1 MVTRV
6 IQGSSEDAVKLGD
19 KFISEGMPNSLAW
32 GLVCSLITGTKTDA
46 TAIRTVLSQQEE
58 DHYAVLRA
66 KRETKGSETAAAA
79 AEPPKAAELPKADV
93 KPAATTAAPVTEP
106 APAAAPAAPAPA
118 ESAQEK
124 PVISPAT
131 DHLDA
136 EPVAAPKATETTA
149 ATATPVASG
158 SPAAEGEG
166 PKDPKPAAPTNSVT
180 NSVLVGPNDHL

>member
-58 DHYAVLRA
+58 DHYAALRA
-66 KRETKGSETAAAA
+66 KRETKGSEPAPAKPVA
-79 AEPPKAAELPKADV
+79 AEPAVAPKATET
-93 KPAATTAAPVTEP
+93 AASTATPVAAAPVE
-106 APAAAPAAPAPA
+106 A
-118 ESAQEK
+118 K
-124 PVISPAT
+124 PSITPAT

-136 EPVAAPKATETTA
+136 TPVAAAPT
-149 ATATPVASG
+149 
-158 SPAAEGEG
+158 AEGEG

-180 NSVLVGPNDHL
+180 NSVLVGPSDHL

>member
-58 DHYAVLRA
+58 DHYAALRA
-66 KRETKGSETAAAA
+66 KRETKGSETAVA
-79 AEPPKAAELPKADV
+79 AEPPKGDV
-93 KPAATTAAPVTEP
+93 KPAATTAAQPAAAAPVTP

-124 PVISPAT
+124 TVIAPAT
-131 DHLDA
+131 EHLDA
-136 EPVAAPKATETTA
+136 DPVATPTT
-149 ATATPVASG
+149 
-158 SPAAEGEG
+158 EGEG
-166 PKDPKPAAPTNSVT
+166 PKDPKPAAPKDNSPIG
-180 NSVLVGPNDHL
+180 NVGGQGEHL

>member
-58 DHYAVLRA
+58 DHYAALRA
-66 KRETKGSETAAAA
+66 KRETKGSETAVA
-79 AEPPKAAELPKADV
+79 AEPPKADV
-93 KPAATTAAPVTEP
+93 KPAATTAAQPAPAAPVTP

-131 DHLDA
+131 DHLDVD
-136 EPVAAPKATETTA
+136 PVATPTT
-149 ATATPVASG
+149 
-158 SPAAEGEG
+158 EGEG
-166 PKDPKPAAPTNSVT
+166 PKDPKPATPTSNSAIG
-180 NSVLVGPNDHL
+180 NVGGQGEHL

>member
-58 DHYAVLRA
+58 DHYAALRA

-79 AEPPKAAELPKADV
+79 EPPKGDV
-93 KPAATTAAPVTEP
+93 KPAATTTAQPAAAAPVTP

-118 ESAQEK
+118 ESTQEK
-124 PVISPAT
+124 PVIAPAT

-136 EPVAAPKATETTA
+136 EPVATPTT
-149 ATATPVASG
+149 
-158 SPAAEGEG
+158 EGEG
-166 PKDPKPAAPTNSVT
+166 PKDPKPAAPTSNSAIG
-180 NSVLVGPNDHL
+180 NVGGQGEHL

>member
-58 DHYAVLRA
+58 DHYAALRA
-66 KRETKGSETAAAA
+66 KRETKGSEPATA
-79 AEPPKAAELPKADV
+79 AEPPKDVV

-124 PVISPAT
+124 TVIAPAT

-136 EPVAAPKATETTA
+136 EPVA
-149 ATATPVASG
+149 TPTS
-158 SPAAEGEG
+158 EGEG
-166 PKDPKPAAPTNSVT
+166 PKDPKPAAPKDNSPIG
-180 NSVLVGPNDHL
+180 NVGGQGEHL

>member
-58 DHYAVLRA
+58 DHYAALRA
-66 KRETKGSETAAAA
+66 KRETKGSETAVA
-79 AEPPKAAELPKADV
+79 AEPPKADV
-93 KPAATTAAPVTEP
+93 TPAATTAAQPAAAAPVTP

-118 ESAQEK
+118 ESTQEK

-136 EPVAAPKATETTA
+136 DPVATPTT
-149 ATATPVASG
+149 
-158 SPAAEGEG
+158 EGEG
-166 PKDPKPAAPTNSVT
+166 PKDPKPAAPTSNSAIG
-180 NSVLVGPNDHL
+180 NVGGQGEHL

>member
-58 DHYAVLRA
+58 DHYAALRA
-66 KRETKGSETAAAA
+66 KRETKGSETAVA
-79 AEPPKAAELPKADV
+79 AEPPKGDV

-118 ESAQEK
+118 ESSQEK
-124 PVISPAT
+124 PVITPAT

-136 EPVAAPKATETTA
+136 DPVTTPS
-149 ATATPVASG
+149 T
-158 SPAAEGEG
+158 EGEG
-166 PKDPKPAAPTNSVT
+166 PKDPKPAAPTSNSVIG
-180 NSVLVGPNDHL
+180 NVGGQGEHL

>member
-58 DHYAVLRA
+58 DHYAALRA
-66 KRETKGSETAAAA
+66 KRETKGSETAVA
-79 AEPPKAAELPKADV
+79 AEPPKGDV

-106 APAAAPAAPAPA
+106 APA
-118 ESAQEK
+118 K
-124 PVISPAT
+124 PVA
-131 DHLDA
+131 A
-136 EPVAAPKATETTA
+136 EPAVAPKATETAA
-149 ATATPVASG
+149 ATATPVTSG

-180 NSVLVGPNDHL
+180 NSVLVGTSDHL

>member
-58 DHYAVLRA
+58 DHYAALRA
-66 KRETKGSETAAAA
+66 KRENKGSEPATA
-79 AEPPKAAELPKADV
+79 AEPPKADV
-93 KPAATTAAPVTEP
+93 KPAATTTAQPAAAAPVTP
-106 APAAAPAAPAPA
+106 APAAAPAAPAPV

-124 PVISPAT
+124 PVIAPAT

-136 EPVAAPKATETTA
+136 DPVATPTTK
-149 ATATPVASG
+149 
-158 SPAAEGEG
+158 GEG
-166 PKDPKPAAPTNSVT
+166 PKDPKSVAPKDNSPIG
-180 NSVLVGPNDHL
+180 NVGGQGEHL

>member
-58 DHYAVLRA
+58 DHYAALRA
-66 KRETKGSETAAAA
+66 KRETKGSETAVA
-79 AEPPKAAELPKADV
+79 AEPPKGDV
-93 KPAATTAAPVTEP
+93 KPAATTTAQPAAAAPITP

-118 ESAQEK
+118 ESTQEK
-124 PVISPAT
+124 PVIAPAT

-136 EPVAAPKATETTA
+136 EPVAAPT
-149 ATATPVASG
+149 S
-158 SPAAEGEG
+158 EGEG
-166 PKDPKPAAPTNSVT
+166 PKDPKPAAPTSNSVIG
-180 NSVLVGPNDHL
+180 NLGGQAEHL

>member
-58 DHYAVLRA
+58 DHYAALRA
-66 KRETKGSETAAAA
+66 KRENKGSETAAAA
-79 AEPPKAAELPKADV
+79 EPPKTDV
-93 KPAATTAAPVTEP
+93 KLTATTAAPVTEP
-106 APAAAPAAPAPA
+106 APA
-118 ESAQEK
+118 K
-124 PVISPAT
+124 PVA
-131 DHLDA
+131 A
-136 EPVAAPKATETTA
+136 EPAVAPKATETA
-149 ATATPVASG
+149 ATAATPVAAA
-158 SPAAEGEG
+158 PTAEGEG

-180 NSVLVGPNDHL
+180 NSVLVGPSDHL

>member
-58 DHYAVLRA
+58 DHYAALRA
-66 KRETKGSETAAAA
+66 KRETKGSETAVA
-79 AEPPKAAELPKADV
+79 AEPPKGDV
-93 KPAATTAAPVTEP
+93 KPATTTTAQPAAAAPVTP
-106 APAAAPAAPAPA
+106 APAAAPAAPAPV

-136 EPVAAPKATETTA
+136 DPVA
-149 ATATPVASG
+149 TPST
-158 SPAAEGEG
+158 EGEG
-166 PKDPKPAAPTNSVT
+166 PKDPKPVAPKDNSPIG
-180 NSVLVGPNDHL
+180 NVGGQGEHL

>member
-58 DHYAVLRA
+58 DHYAALRA
-66 KRETKGSETAAAA
+66 KRETKGSETAVA
-79 AEPPKAAELPKADV
+79 AEPPKGDV

-106 APAAAPAAPAPA
+106 APAAAPAAPTPA

-136 EPVAAPKATETTA
+136 EPVAAPTT
-149 ATATPVASG
+149 
-158 SPAAEGEG
+158 EGEG
-166 PKDPKPAAPTNSVT
+166 PKDPKQATPTSNSAIG
-180 NSVLVGPNDHL
+180 NVGGQGEHL

>member
-58 DHYAVLRA
+58 DHYAALRA
-66 KRETKGSETAAAA
+66 KRETKGSETAAAV
-79 AEPPKAAELPKADV
+79 AEPPKADV
-93 KPAATTAAPVTEP
+93 KPAATTAQP
-106 APAAAPAAPAPA
+106 APA
-118 ESAQEK
+118 K
-124 PVISPAT
+124 PVA
-131 DHLDA
+131 A
-136 EPVAAPKATETTA
+136 EPAVAPKATETTA
-149 ATATPVASG
+149 ATATPVAAA
-158 SPAAEGEG
+158 PTAEGEG

-180 NSVLVGPNDHL
+180 NSVLVGPSDHL

>member
-58 DHYAVLRA
+58 DHYAALRA
-66 KRETKGSETAAAA
+66 KRETKGSEPATA
-79 AEPPKAAELPKADV
+79 AEPPKGDV
-93 KPAATTAAPVTEP
+93 KPAATTVAQPAAAAPVTEP

-118 ESAQEK
+118 ESSQEK
-124 PVISPAT
+124 PVITPAT

-136 EPVAAPKATETTA
+136 DPVTTPS
-149 ATATPVASG
+149 T
-158 SPAAEGEG
+158 EGEG
-166 PKDPKPAAPTNSVT
+166 PKDPKPAAPTSNSAIG
-180 NSVLVGPNDHL
+180 NVGGQGEHL

>member
-58 DHYAVLRA
+58 DHYAALRA
-66 KRETKGSETAAAA
+66 KRENKGSETAVA
-79 AEPPKAAELPKADV
+79 AEPPKGDV

-106 APAAAPAAPAPA
+106 APAAAPAAPIPA

-124 PVISPAT
+124 PVITPAT

-136 EPVAAPKATETTA
+136 EPVAAPTT
-149 ATATPVASG
+149 
-158 SPAAEGEG
+158 EGEG
-166 PKDPKPAAPTNSVT
+166 PKDPKPAAPTSNSAIG
-180 NSVLVGPNDHL
+180 NVGGQGEHL

>member
-58 DHYAVLRA
+58 DHYAALRA

-79 AEPPKAAELPKADV
+79 EPPKGDV
-93 KPAATTAAPVTEP
+93 KPAATTTAQPAAAAPVTP

-118 ESAQEK
+118 VSAQEK
-124 PVISPAT
+124 PAITPAT

-136 EPVAAPKATETTA
+136 DPVATPTTE
-149 ATATPVASG
+149 S
-158 SPAAEGEG
+158 EG
-166 PKDPKPAAPTNSVT
+166 PKDPKPAAPTSNPAIG
-180 NSVLVGPNDHL
+180 NVGGQGEHL

>member
-58 DHYAVLRA
+58 DHYAALRA
-66 KRETKGSETAAAA
+66 KREKQGSEPAAVG
-79 AEPPKAAELPKADV
+79 EPPKADA
-93 KPAATTAAPVTEP
+93 KPAATTAAQPAAAAPVTEP

-118 ESAQEK
+118 TSAQEK
-124 PVISPAT
+124 PVITPAT

-136 EPVAAPKATETTA
+136 DPVATPTT
-149 ATATPVASG
+149 
-158 SPAAEGEG
+158 EGEG
-166 PKDPKPAAPTNSVT
+166 PKDPKPAPPTSNSAIG
-180 NSVLVGPNDHL
+180 NVGGQGEHL

>member
-58 DHYAVLRA
+58 DHYAALRA

-79 AEPPKAAELPKADV
+79 EPPKGDV
-93 KPAATTAAPVTEP
+93 KPAATTAAPV
-106 APAAAPAAPAPA
+106 
-118 ESAQEK
+118 
-124 PVISPAT
+124 
-131 DHLDA
+131 
-136 EPVAAPKATETTA
+136 
-149 ATATPVASG
+149 ATPTT
-158 SPAAEGEG
+158 EGEG
-166 PKDPKPAAPTNSVT
+166 PKDPKPAAPTSNSAIG
-180 NSVLVGPNDHL
+180 NVGGQGEHL

>member
-58 DHYAVLRA
+58 DHYAALRA
-66 KRETKGSETAAAA
+66 KRETKGSEPATA
-79 AEPPKAAELPKADV
+79 AEPPKADV
-93 KPAATTAAPVTEP
+93 KPAATTAQP
-106 APAAAPAAPAPA
+106 APA
-118 ESAQEK
+118 K
-124 PVISPAT
+124 PVA
-131 DHLDA
+131 A
-136 EPVAAPKATETTA
+136 EPAVAPKATETA
-149 ATATPVASG
+149 APTATPVAAA
-158 SPAAEGEG
+158 PTAEGEG

-180 NSVLVGPNDHL
+180 NSVLVGPSDHL

>member
-58 DHYAVLRA
+58 DHYAALRA

-79 AEPPKAAELPKADV
+79 EPPKGDV
-93 KPAATTAAPVTEP
+93 KPAATTTAQPAAAAPVTP

-118 ESAQEK
+118 ESTQEK
-124 PVISPAT
+124 PVIAPAT

-136 EPVAAPKATETTA
+136 EPVAAPI
-149 ATATPVASG
+149 S
-158 SPAAEGEG
+158 EGEG
-166 PKDPKPAAPTNSVT
+166 PKDPKPAAPTSNSVIG
-180 NSVLVGPNDHL
+180 NLGGQAEHL

>member
-58 DHYAVLRA
+58 DHYAALRA

-79 AEPPKAAELPKADV
+79 EPPKGDV
-93 KPAATTAAPVTEP
+93 KPAATTAAQPAVAAPVTEP

-118 ESAQEK
+118 SSAQEK

-136 EPVAAPKATETTA
+136 EPVAAPTT
-149 ATATPVASG
+149 
-158 SPAAEGEG
+158 EGEG
-166 PKDPKPAAPTNSVT
+166 PKDPKPAAPTSNSVIG
-180 NSVLVGPNDHL
+180 NLGGQAEHL

>member
-66 KRETKGSETAAAA
+66 KREKQGSEPAAA
-79 AEPPKAAELPKADV
+79 AEPPKDVV
-93 KPAATTAAPVTEP
+93 KPAATTTAQPAAAAPVTP
-106 APAAAPAAPAPA
+106 APAAAPAAPVSA

-136 EPVAAPKATETTA
+136 EPVA
-149 ATATPVASG
+149 TPTS
-158 SPAAEGEG
+158 EGEG
-166 PKDPKPAAPTNSVT
+166 PKDPKPAAPKDNSPIG
-180 NSVLVGPNDHL
+180 NVGGQGEHL

>member
-58 DHYAVLRA
+58 DHYAALRA
-66 KRETKGSETAAAA
+66 KRENKGSETAVA
-79 AEPPKAAELPKADV
+79 AEPPKADV
-93 KPAATTAAPVTEP
+93 KPAATTTAQPAAAAPVTP

-118 ESAQEK
+118 ESSQEK
-124 PVISPAT
+124 PVITPAT

-136 EPVAAPKATETTA
+136 EPVTAPT
-149 ATATPVASG
+149 S
-158 SPAAEGEG
+158 EGEG
-166 PKDPKPAAPTNSVT
+166 PKDPKSVAPKDNSPIG
-180 NSVLVGPNDHL
+180 NVGGQGEHL

>member
-58 DHYAVLRA
+58 DHYAALRA
-66 KRETKGSETAAAA
+66 KRETKGSETAVA
-79 AEPPKAAELPKADV
+79 AEPPKGDV
-93 KPAATTAAPVTEP
+93 KPAATTAAQPAAAAPVTP
-106 APAAAPAAPAPA
+106 APAAAPAA
-118 ESAQEK
+118 
-124 PVISPAT
+124 
-131 DHLDA
+131 
-136 EPVAAPKATETTA
+136 APKATETVAT
-149 ATATPVASG
+149 TATPVAAA
-158 SPAAEGEG
+158 PTAEGEG

-180 NSVLVGPNDHL
+180 NSVLVGPSDHL

>member
-58 DHYAVLRA
+58 DHYAALRA
-66 KRETKGSETAAAA
+66 KRENKGSETAAAA
-79 AEPPKAAELPKADV
+79 ESPKDVV
-93 KPAATTAAPVTEP
+93 KPAATTAAQPAPAAPVTP
-106 APAAAPAAPAPA
+106 APAAATAAPASA
-118 ESAQEK
+118 ESTQEK
-124 PVISPAT
+124 PVIAPAT

-136 EPVAAPKATETTA
+136 DPVATPTT
-149 ATATPVASG
+149 
-158 SPAAEGEG
+158 EGEG
-166 PKDPKPAAPTNSVT
+166 PKDPKPAPSTSNSSIG
-180 NSVLVGPNDHL
+180 NVGGQAEHL

>member
-58 DHYAVLRA
+58 DHYAALRA
-66 KRETKGSETAAAA
+66 KRETKGSETAVA
-79 AEPPKAAELPKADV
+79 AEPPKGDV

-106 APAAAPAAPAPA
+106 APA
-118 ESAQEK
+118 K
-124 PVISPAT
+124 PVA
-131 DHLDA
+131 A
-136 EPVAAPKATETTA
+136 EPAVAPKATETTA

-180 NSVLVGPNDHL
+180 NSVLVGPSDHL

>member
-58 DHYAVLRA
+58 DHYAALRA

-79 AEPPKAAELPKADV
+79 EPPKGDV
-93 KPAATTAAPVTEP
+93 KPAATTAAQPTAAAPVTP

-131 DHLDA
+131 
-136 EPVAAPKATETTA
+136 ETVATA
-149 ATATPVASG
+149 ATPVAAA
-158 SPAAEGEG
+158 PTAEGEG

-180 NSVLVGPNDHL
+180 NSVLVGPSDHL

>member
-58 DHYAVLRA
+58 DHYAALRA
-66 KRETKGSETAAAA
+66 KRETKGSETAVA
-79 AEPPKAAELPKADV
+79 AEPPKGDV
-93 KPAATTAAPVTEP
+93 KPAATTTAQPAAAAPVTP

-118 ESAQEK
+118 ESTQEK
-124 PVISPAT
+124 PVITPAT

-136 EPVAAPKATETTA
+136 EPVAAPT
-149 ATATPVASG
+149 S
-158 SPAAEGEG
+158 EGEG
-166 PKDPKPAAPTNSVT
+166 PKDPKPAAPTSNSVIG
-180 NSVLVGPNDHL
+180 NLGGQAEHL

>member
-58 DHYAVLRA
+58 DHYAALRA
-66 KRETKGSETAAAA
+66 KRETKGSEIAVA
-79 AEPPKAAELPKADV
+79 AEPPKGDV
-93 KPAATTAAPVTEP
+93 KPAATTTAQPAAAAPVTP

-118 ESAQEK
+118 ESTQEK
-124 PVISPAT
+124 PVIAPAT

-136 EPVAAPKATETTA
+136 EPVAAPT
-149 ATATPVASG
+149 S
-158 SPAAEGEG
+158 EGEG
-166 PKDPKPAAPTNSVT
+166 PKDPKPAAPTSNSVIG
-180 NSVLVGPNDHL
+180 NLGGQAEHL

>member
-58 DHYAVLRA
+58 DHYAALRA
-66 KRETKGSETAAAA
+66 KRETKGSETAVA
-79 AEPPKAAELPKADV
+79 AESPKGDV
-93 KPAATTAAPVTEP
+93 KQAATTAAPVTEP
-106 APAAAPAAPAPA
+106 APA
-118 ESAQEK
+118 K
-124 PVISPAT
+124 PVA
-131 DHLDA
+131 A
-136 EPVAAPKATETTA
+136 EPAVAPKATETTA

-180 NSVLVGPNDHL
+180 NSVLVGPSDHL

>member
-58 DHYAVLRA
+58 DHYAALRA
-66 KRETKGSETAAAA
+66 KRETKGSETATAAVQ
-79 AEPPKAAELPKADV
+79 PKVDT

-106 APAAAPAAPAPA
+106 APAVSTPVTPSAPARSVEP
-118 ESAQEK
+118 
-124 PVISPAT
+124 T
-131 DHLDA
+131 DHLES
-136 EPVAAPKATETTA
+136 EPAT
-149 ATATPVASG
+149 
-158 SPAAEGEG
+158 EGEG
-166 PKDPKPAAPTNSVT
+166 PKDPKPVAETN
-180 NSVLVGPNDHL
+180 NSPIGNVGGQGEHL

>member
-58 DHYAVLRA
+58 DHYAALRA
-66 KRETKGSETAAAA
+66 KRETKGSETAVA
-79 AEPPKAAELPKADV
+79 AEPPKADV

-131 DHLDA
+131 DHLDVD
-136 EPVAAPKATETTA
+136 PVATPTT
-149 ATATPVASG
+149 
-158 SPAAEGEG
+158 EGEG
-166 PKDPKPAAPTNSVT
+166 PKDPKSVAPKDNSPIG
-180 NSVLVGPNDHL
+180 NVGGQGEHL

>member
-58 DHYAVLRA
+58 DHYAALRA

-79 AEPPKAAELPKADV
+79 EPPKGDV
-93 KPAATTAAPVTEP
+93 KPAATTAAQPAVAAPVTP
-106 APAAAPAAPAPA
+106 APAAAPAAPAPV

-124 PVISPAT
+124 PVIAPAT

-136 EPVAAPKATETTA
+136 EPVATPTT
-149 ATATPVASG
+149 
-158 SPAAEGEG
+158 EGEG
-166 PKDPKPAAPTNSVT
+166 PKDPKPATPTSNSVIG
-180 NSVLVGPNDHL
+180 NLGGQAEHL

>member
-58 DHYAVLRA
+58 DHYAALRA

-79 AEPPKAAELPKADV
+79 EPPKGDV
-93 KPAATTAAPVTEP
+93 KPAATTAAQPAAAAPVTEP

-118 ESAQEK
+118 ESSQEK

-131 DHLDA
+131 DHLDVD
-136 EPVAAPKATETTA
+136 PVATPTT
-149 ATATPVASG
+149 
-158 SPAAEGEG
+158 EGEG
-166 PKDPKPAAPTNSVT
+166 PKDPKQATPTSNSAIG
-180 NSVLVGPNDHL
+180 NVGGQGEHL

>member
-58 DHYAVLRA
+58 DHYAALRA

-79 AEPPKAAELPKADV
+79 EPPKGDV
-93 KPAATTAAPVTEP
+93 KPAATTTAQPAAAAPVT
-106 APAAAPAAPAPA
+106 PAPA

-136 EPVAAPKATETTA
+136 DPVATPTT
-149 ATATPVASG
+149 
-158 SPAAEGEG
+158 EGEG
-166 PKDPKPAAPTNSVT
+166 PKDPMPAAPKDNSPIG
-180 NSVLVGPNDHL
+180 NVGGQGEHL

>member
-58 DHYAVLRA
+58 DHYAALRA
-66 KRETKGSETAAAA
+66 KRETKGSETAVAT
-79 AEPPKAAELPKADV
+79 EPPKGDV

-106 APAAAPAAPAPA
+106 APA
-118 ESAQEK
+118 K
-124 PVISPAT
+124 PVA
-131 DHLDA
+131 A
-136 EPVAAPKATETTA
+136 EPAVAPKATETA
-149 ATATPVASG
+149 ATTATPVASG

-180 NSVLVGPNDHL
+180 NSVLVGPSDHL

>member
-58 DHYAVLRA
+58 DHYAALRA
-66 KRETKGSETAAAA
+66 KRENKGSEPAVA
-79 AEPPKAAELPKADV
+79 AEPPKADV
-93 KPAATTAAPVTEP
+93 KPAATTTAQPAAAAPVTP
-106 APAAAPAAPAPA
+106 APAAAPAAPAPV

-124 PVISPAT
+124 PVIAPAT

-136 EPVAAPKATETTA
+136 EPVAAPT
-149 ATATPVASG
+149 S
-158 SPAAEGEG
+158 EGEG
-166 PKDPKPAAPTNSVT
+166 PKDPKPAAPTSNSQIG
-180 NSVLVGPNDHL
+180 NVGGQAEHL